1 MLIRQQTTPLRF
13 FRTTPAMRCPYLPDR
28 IEVKL
33 LTELGGPDALVDH
46 DRFTDAGF
54 RRSHQFIY
62 KPLCPSCQA
71 CVPVRIPVE
80 DFAPSRAQRRNL
92 RDNEAIFATVVP
104 AAVTSEQFRLFAA
117 YLHARHDDGDMADM
131 GFEDYRAMVEDSPV
145 DTRLIEFRRG
155 GPEGRL
161 VACCLTDWL
170 GNGISAVYSF
180 FEPTAMRQGL
190 GTYVILWLIEEARA
204 QRLPYVYLGYW
215 ISGARKMVYKQKF
228 RPLEFLGQGG
238 WRRMETRE
246 ISAAAT

>member
-1 MLIRQQTTPLRF
+1 MLIRQQNTPLRF
-13 FRTTPAMRCPYLPDR
+13 FRTTPSMRCPYLPDR
-28 IEVKL
+28 AEVKL
-33 LTELGGPDALVDH
+33 LTELGGQEALKDH

-62 KPLCPSCQA
+62 KPLCPSCDA

-80 DFAPSRAQRRNL
+80 EFVPGRAQRRNL
-92 RDNEAIFATVVP
+92 RDNENLTVSVVP
-104 AAVTSEQFRLFAA
+104 AAVTAEQFRLFAA

-145 DTRLIEFRRG
+145 DTRLIEIRRG
-155 GPEGRL
+155 GAEGRL

-180 FEPTAMRQGL
+180 FEPTAARAGL
-190 GTYVILWLIEEARA
+190 GTYMILRLVEEARR

-215 ISGARKMVYKQKF
+215 IAGSRKMEYKRKF
-228 RPLEFLGQGG
+228 RPLEALGPHG
-238 WRRMETRE
+238 WRRLDPAEP
-246 ISAAAT
+246 